1 MLVEYMATT
10 IDEKDTSENILEVM
24 EMLSIS

>member
-10 IDEKDTSENILEVM
+10 TDKKDTSENILEVM
-24 EMLSIS
+24 EMLSIL